1 MAKLKRSA
9 LAHYF
14 KQDVLSSEWFLIG
27 KDIEDMSVEM
37 NGSFET
43 TTNILDETSVSDTG
57 YAPSISVSP
66 YYANPDDSVY
76 EFLKDLALNRKSGDQ
91 AKAKLLEVLIDDTS
105 AEQHDAWEEDAIIEI
120 NNYGG
125 GTNGVTIEYTIHP
138 NGNRKAGHV
147 TIENKV
153 PTFVAD

>member
-9 LAHYF
+9 LAHYI
-14 KQDVLSSEWFLIG
+14 KQDVLSADWYLIG
-27 KDIEDMSVEM
+27 KDIEELTVEM

-43 TTNILDETSVSDTG
+43 STNILDETHVTESG

-66 YYANPDDSVY
+66 HYADPEESIFP
-76 EFLKDLALNRKSGDQ
+76 FLKDLAFNRGGKAN
-91 AKAKLLEVLIDDTS
+91 AKMLEVLIEDTS

>member
-91 AKAKLLEVLIDDTS
+91 AKAKMLEVLIDDTS